1 MDYQLHHHILVWMEE
16 AASKLRLSLEGD
28 LEVEEKTNA
37 RDLVTIMD
45 KEIEAFFIRRIR
57 RHYPSHRIIG
67 EEGQGDSVSD
77 SQGTIWVI
85 DPIDGTL
92 NYVKAKNH
100 FGIMIGIFIDGE
112 PVAGYIYDVMK
123 ENLYYGIVGDNVYLN
138 DHPLDPI
145 AITKLSESLIVGN
158 VDNFSKNVY
167 NMQALLDASLGGRAL
182 GSAAMEL
189 VSLIRG
195 EVCLYFSVLLR
206 PWDFAAGYAICK
218 SMGYK
223 VTTHKGEKPDILK
236 KTPIIF
242 AHPNVHEEALSLLNQ
257 ED

>member
-1 MDYQLHHHILVWMEE
+1 MDYQLHHHILVWMKE
-16 AASKLRLSLEGD
+16 AAATLRYSLERE
-28 LEVEEKTNA
+28 LEVEEKANA
-37 RDLVTIMD
+37 RDLVTAMD
-45 KEIEAFFIRRIR
+45 KETEAFFVERIR
-57 RHYPSHRIIG
+57 SNYPDHRIIG
-67 EEGQGDSVSD
+67 EEGLGDKVSD
-77 SQGTIWVI
+77 SKGIIWII

-92 NYVKAKNH
+92 NFVKAKNH
-100 FGIMIGIFIDGE
+100 FGIMIGVYEDGE
-112 PVAGYIYDVMK
+112 PLAGYIYDVMN
-123 ENLYYGIVGDNVYLN
+123 ENLYYGIVGDQVYLN
-138 DHPLDPI
+138 GHPIKPMPI
-145 AITKLSESLIVGN
+145 TTLSDSLIVGN

-189 VSLIRG
+189 ISLIRG

-218 SMGYK
+218 TMGYK
-223 VTTHKGEKPDILK
+223 VTTHKGDKPDILK